1 MKRIISFLL
10 SIVMVISMLPVS
22 AFATDVQPEET
33 IPAVEETVPVTETVV
48 EETTAA
54 EETTA
59 LETESTVPQETTPA
73 EPTLPEE
80 TAAAEETEPA
90 AKREVVSIEKI
101 IPIDADNEDNEL
113 ALQLYL
119 EDLFDDNRPAVF
131 GTAAREEL
139 SDV

>member
-1 MKRIISFLL
+1 MALF
-10 SIVMVISMLPVS
+10 MLPVS

-33 IPAVEETVPVTETVV
+33 IPAVEETVPSTETVV
-48 EETTAA
+48 EETT
-54 EETTA
+54 
-59 LETESTVPQETTPA
+59 PA
-73 EPTLPEE
+73 EPTIPEKTVAVEE
-80 TAAAEETEPA
+80 TKPA
-90 AKREVVSIEKI
+90 AKQEVVSVEKI
-101 IPIDADNEDNEL
+101 ISVDADNEDNEL

>member
-1 MKRIISFLL
+1 MKRVISFLL
-10 SIVMVISMLPVS
+10 SIVMALFMLPVS

-33 IPAVEETVPVTETVV
+33 IPAVEETVPSTETVV
-48 EETTAA
+48 EETT
-54 EETTA
+54 
-59 LETESTVPQETTPA
+59 PA
-73 EPTLPEE
+73 EPTIPEKTVVVEE
-80 TAAAEETEPA
+80 TKPA
-90 AKREVVSIEKI
+90 AKQEVVSVEKI
-101 IPIDADNEDNEL
+101 ISVDADNEDNEL

>member
-1 MKRIISFLL
+1 MKRVISFLL
-10 SIVMVISMLPVS
+10 SIVMALFMLPVS

-33 IPAVEETVPVTETVV
+33 IPAVEETVPSTETVV
-48 EETTAA
+48 EETT
-54 EETTA
+54 
-59 LETESTVPQETTPA
+59 PA
-73 EPTLPEE
+73 EPTIPEKTVAVEE
-80 TAAAEETEPA
+80 TKPA
-90 AKREVVSIEKI
+90 AKQEVVSVEKI
-101 IPIDADNEDNEL
+101 ISVDADNEDNEL